1 MISWQT
7 VRALRDARR
16 RLGQSEDLFVTRP
29 LERQPERRQPDDP
42 DAWLSRRR
50 VDEFK
55 EKVTEIQDP
64 KFVSAVE
71 DQEDK

>member
-29 LERQPERRQPDDP
+29 LERQPKQRQTDDP
-42 DAWLSRRR
+42 DARASRTR
-50 VDEFK
+50 VEEFK
-55 EKVTEIQDP
+55 AEATDIQDP
-64 KFVSAVE
+64 RFVNTAGYH
-71 DQEDK
+71 EDK